1 MIQKTDLIAR
11 ILESL
16 REELTVIKDGARDSY
31 EEATHEESQP
41 ENRFDTHSLEASY
54 LAAGQAK
61 VVVEI
66 EDAVM
71 RCQNMVLNKFGPD
84 DPIGVGALVKLKS
97 KRETTF
103 YFLVP
108 IAGGIEVK
116 DGKKTILVITP
127 QSPIGK
133 LLVGH
138 KAGEEVQLQ
147 TTTLPKKFEI
157 ISVK

>member
-1 MIQKTDLIAR
+1 MIEKTKLLDR

-16 REELTVIKDGARDSY
+16 RTELAVLKEGARDAY

-66 EDAVM
+66 EEAVM
-71 RCQNMVLNKFGPD
+71 RCQNMEPGTFEPD
-84 DPIGVGALVKLKS
+84 DPIGVGALVELKN
-97 KRETTF
+97 KKETTF

-108 IAGGIEVK
+108 IAGGIEIE
-116 DGKKTILVITP
+116 DGEKTILVITP

-133 LLVGH
+133 LLVGR
-138 KAGEEVQLQ
+138 KAGERIQLE
-147 TTTLPKKFEI
+147 TATLPREFEI
-157 ISVK
+157 VGVR

>member
-1 MIQKTDLIAR
+1 MIQKTELIDR
-11 ILESL
+11 ILASL
-16 REELTVIKDGARDSY
+16 RAELAGMKEGARDAY

-54 LAAGQAK
+54 RAAGQAK
-61 VVVEI
+61 LVVEI
-66 EDAVM
+66 ESAIM
-71 RCQNMVLNKFGPD
+71 KCQNMNLSDFGPD

-97 KRETTF
+97 KRETGF

-133 LLVGH
+133 LLVGR
-138 KAGEEVQLQ
+138 KAGEQVQLE
-147 TTTLPKKFEI
+147 TTTQPKEFEI
-157 ISVK
+157 VSVA

>member
-1 MIQKTDLIAR
+1 MIQKTELIER